1 MRNKKMKEL
10 VAREVA
16 AKMST
21 YKTEN
26 AVMSCFAGLS
36 AIAVTALLNAR
47 TNKKVTEAVESINQ
61 LSEVYVDN
69 ITEINDAIKSSNA
82 DRDKVMQDIS
92 KVLARQTT
100 VFERMDFIFNDSM
113 DVEDSQQ
120 SSESPTEG
128 YQNSEDPSSPSN
140 DEE

>member
-113 DVEDSQQ
+113 DAEDSQQ